1 MPRTENQSRLV
12 LTTPYGSRDLRR
24 KSACHGTEAKK
35 YRTNRMLNTLIS
47 AAGVRKSG
55 GAPVDDFGDTS
66 LAKGVVDEIIA

>member
-1 MPRTENQSRLV
+1 
-12 LTTPYGSRDLRR
+12 
-24 KSACHGTEAKK
+24 
-35 YRTNRMLNTLIS
+35 MLNTLIS